1 MFLRWYVPLRL
12 FALRKILNK
21 IIAQVEHLKVL
32 TTQIAQ
38 DYPGNLTLLSD
49 IQATYKWLDEHSE
62 EARQPLLCACHF
74 KLFLNVNDPT
84 EDGWTGK
91 WEAAQNIVLNLHYD
105 CQQLKTAGDFLVKYD
120 KLLLAAGCS
129 TMKIFIRDGCEPPP
143 TLSESDN
150 HRLREVQ
157 NEMRKSGELTDMV
170 FVPYSGP
177 SEVAVDEYES
187 GPAMDVESDN
197 DVLGDVAVNPLDL
210 RAHRLVLAA
219 AIPYFRD
226 RANGWKVDNI
236 VDGIRFYGSAFGA
249 KLLLGTLPSPR
260 ALGYSV

>member
-1 MFLRWYVPLRL
+1 M
-12 FALRKILNK
+12 
-21 IIAQVEHLKVL
+21 KVL

-62 EARQPLLCACHF
+62 EAQQPLLSAGHF

-91 WEAAQNIVLNLHYD
+91 WETAQNIVLNLHYD
-105 CQQLKTAGDFLVKYD
+105 CQQLRTARDFLVKYD

-129 TMKIFIRDGCEPPP
+129 TMKVFDRDAREPPP

-150 HRLREVQ
+150 QRLREVQ

-170 FVPYSGP
+170 FVPSSSAPG
-177 SEVAVDEYES
+177 VADNEYES
-187 GPAMDVESDN
+187 GSTIDVEFDDN
-197 DVLGDVAVNPLDL
+197 VLGDVVVNPLDL

-226 RANGWKVDNI
+226 RANGWKVENI

-249 KLLLGTLPSPR
+249 KLLLGTLPIPR
-260 ALGYSV
+260 A